1 LAKNDLICPLL
12 NRFIATFY
20 RGSTDVN
27 GVCGSSC
34 EAKTGVDTVG
44 VYEYDTVTDS
54 VVTTHVMKEGFGGD
68 PYPSPDGSES
78 IHSC

>member
-1 LAKNDLICPLL
+1 M
-12 NRFIATFY
+12 
-20 RGSTDVN
+20 N

-34 EAKTGVDTVG
+34 EAKTGIDTVG

-78 IHSC
+78 IYSF